1 MARSLNFMAREGTAA
16 RLLPWVIAIMVLL
29 SGLAVALGAALF
41 GSMRAWEDATARSI
55 TVQIVSPEPDVLE
68 AEAKAAEAF
77 LRGQPNIIDIRVL
90 PQSDTASLLAP
101 WLGSDVVDQNLPLPR
116 MIDASIAPGATVDL
130 GNLAQQLTVEAPH
143 ARLDSYADWL
153 ANILD
158 LTRTIQFVALGVIVV
173 VAIAMVAITVFATLS
188 RLASQRDHIELVHL
202 IGAKDSTI
210 AREFQWKF
218 LWIGIK
224 GGIIGIAFLVIVVS
238 IVMYYGQQLDSA
250 MLPDLKIDW
259 WGMAILASLPIATG
273 IMTMLTARITALR
286 VLAGHV

>member
-1 MARSLNFMAREGTAA
+1 MARRLNFMAREGTAA

-68 AEAKAAEAF
+68 TEAEAAEAF
-77 LRGQPNIIDIRVL
+77 LKGQPNIIDVRPL
-90 PQSDTASLLAP
+90 PQSETAALLAP
-101 WLGSDVVDQNLPLPR
+101 WLGGDVVDQDLPLPR

-130 GNLAQQLTVEAPH
+130 KRMAEQLSVEAPH

-153 ANILD
+153 ANLLD
-158 LTRTIQFVALGVIVV
+158 LTRTIQLVALGVIIVV
-173 VAIAMVAITVFATLS
+173 GVAMVAITVFATLS
-188 RLASQRDHIELVHL
+188 RLASQRESIELVHL
-202 IGAKDSTI
+202 IGARDGAI
-210 AREFQWKF
+210 AREFQWRF

-224 GGIIGIAFLVIVVS
+224 GGIIGILFLAIVVS
-238 IVMYYGQQLDSA
+238 VVIYYGQRLDSA
-250 MLPDLKIDW
+250 MLPDLRIDW
-259 WGMAILASLPIATG
+259 WGLAILAGLPLATG

-286 VLAGHV
+286 VLAGQV